1 MIKTTV
7 HDDLGICVVNPAVER
22 LTAANATQFKEE
34 ALALIEQKHDR
45 LVIDLGGV
53 SFVDSSGI
61 GALVGLL
68 KRVGNRGEV
77 VVCSL
82 QGSVSQMFR
91 ITRMDRVFSAY
102 PDVDA
107 AIKALK
113 ERV

>member
-34 ALALIEQKHDR
+34 ALAL
-45 LVIDLGGV
+45 
-53 SFVDSSGI
+53 
-61 GALVGLL
+61 
-68 KRVGNRGEV
+68 
-77 VVCSL
+77 
-82 QGSVSQMFR
+82 
-91 ITRMDRVFSAY
+91 MDRVFSAY

-107 AIKALK
+107 AIKALE